1 MLLVDFTLASPILA
15 HALSAVPEMT
25 VTHQRWEMTT
35 EREVRVLLWAATDDA
50 ARFDVALD
58 TDPTVT
64 DETVLGEINGQ
75 RLYRLRLLEE
85 GRAVSV
91 YPVVVESG
99 TICHEL
105 RGTHSGWDC
114 RMSFLD
120 RDALELFHS
129 FCRTHELGFELR
141 SLHEEHSR
149 FESELYGLTPKQ
161 YEALSLAFE
170 QAILRCHA
178 IRRCPPLQ
186 SDSISVVKPS
196 LDASCAPNRRCLPP
210 SCAESTD
217 TVGQRHIENGVGISI
232 RCQTSYCRWIFT
244 YFCPTV

>member
-170 QAILRCHA
+170 HGYFAVPRDTTLSALAERLDISRQAFS
-178 IRRCPPLQ
+178 RRLMRAEQ
-186 SDSISVVKPS
+186 TVFAAVM
-196 LDASCAPNRRCLPP
+196 RR
-210 SCAESTD
+210 
-217 TVGQRHIENGVGISI
+217 IN
-232 RCQTSYCRWIFT
+232 
-244 YFCPTV
+244 